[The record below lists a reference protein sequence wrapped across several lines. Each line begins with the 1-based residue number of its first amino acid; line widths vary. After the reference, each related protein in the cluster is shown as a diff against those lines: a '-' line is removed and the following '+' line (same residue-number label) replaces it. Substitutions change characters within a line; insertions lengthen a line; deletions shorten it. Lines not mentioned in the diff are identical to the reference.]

1 MKYCSKCGAVV
12 EQKIP
17 AGDNRHRYVCNSCHT
32 IHYENPCIIAGCLPV
47 YQDQVLLCKRAI
59 EPRYGL
65 WTLPAG
71 FMENGESTEQA
82 ALRETLEEAN
92 AQVVIRSLYTMTSI
106 LHVDQVQMIYLA
118 DMPEPKFSISD
129 ESLEVELFRESEIPW
144 DALAFPTIT
153 NALKFYFS
161 DRKTGQFPL
170 RHLEMSRSD
179 AGELYCELGTHQ

>member
-1 MKYCSKCGAVV
+1 MKYCSNCGAVV

-17 AGDNRHRYVCNSCHT
+17 AGDNRHRYVCGHCHT
-32 IHYENPCIIAGCLPV
+32 VHYENPCIIAGCLPV

-92 AQVVIRSLYTMTSI
+92 AVVKIRSLYTLTSI

-118 DMPEPKFSISD
+118 DLPTPEFSISE
-129 ESLEVELFRESEIPW
+129 ESLEVRLFTEADIPW
-144 DALAFPTIT
+144 DQLAFPTIR
-153 NALKFYFS
+153 NALQFYFS
-161 DRKTGQFPL
+161 DRKTGHFPL
-170 RHLEMSRSD
+170 RHLALSQGPQ
-179 AGELYCELGTHQ
+179 GELCCELGTHQ

>member
-1 MKYCSKCGAVV
+1 M
-12 EQKIP
+12 
-17 AGDNRHRYVCNSCHT
+17 
-32 IHYENPCIIAGCLPV
+32 

-92 AQVVIRSLYTMTSI
+92 AVVKIRSLYTLTSI

-118 DMPEPKFSISD
+118 DLPTPEFSISE
-129 ESLEVELFRESEIPW
+129 ESLEVRLFTEADIPW
-144 DALAFPTIT
+144 DQLAFPTIR
-153 NALKFYFS
+153 NALQFYFS
-161 DRKTGQFPL
+161 DRKTGHFPL
-170 RHLEMSRSD
+170 RHLALSQGPQ
-179 AGELYCELGTHQ
+179 GELCCELGTHQ

>member
-1 MKYCSKCGAVV
+1 MKYCSNCGAAV

-17 AGDNRHRYVCNSCHT
+17 AGDNRHRYVCNNCHS

-47 YQDQVLLCKRAI
+47 YEDQVLLCKRAI

-118 DMPEPKFSISD
+118 DMPEAKFDISD
-129 ESLEVELFRESEIPW
+129 ESLEVALFREHEIPW
-144 DALAFPTIT
+144 NALAFPTIT

-170 RHLEMSRSD
+170 RHLAMSRSD
-179 AGELYCELGTHQ
+179 EGELCCVLGTHQ